1 MFFSTKT
8 ITVEF
13 GCSKA
18 DRPKMLADP
27 TADIVFAYA
36 YMHTA
41 ISTGLERA
49 GNVWLGNTSP
59 RLVPYYWVK

>member
-1 MFFSTKT
+1 
-8 ITVEF
+8 
-13 GCSKA
+13 
-18 DRPKMLADP
+18 MLADP